1 MKLGLE
7 SQNER
12 PEKIRKPN
20 NFHQSETKTANKI
33 LIAEDDEDT
42 TLTYKTSL
50 EKAGYEVIVTDNGE
64 DCAKVYLD
72 EFQNFMDIKGKDP
85 ARMSTHLNQPFEAVI
100 LDYRMPGMNGME
112 VAKEILALN
121 PHQRVIFASAYIQET
136 VKDSVKELKQVVELL
151 QKPFSYH
158 VLIDTVSDKQIYN
171 RLKKY
176 NVDIRLLKRAE
187 LSHEQLVE
195 VFNILKSSRKEDQT
209 KDEEEESESKQDG
222 KTG

>member
-1 MKLGLE
+1 
-7 SQNER
+7 
-12 PEKIRKPN
+12 
-20 NFHQSETKTANKI
+20 
-33 LIAEDDEDT
+33 
-42 TLTYKTSL
+42 L

-72 EFQNFMDIKGKDP
+72 EFQNFKDLKGEDL

-100 LDYRMPGMNGME
+100 LDYRMPGMTGME

-121 PHQRVIFASAYIQET
+121 PHQRIIFASAYIQET

-151 QKPFSYH
+151 QKPFSYR
-158 VLIDTVSDKQIYN
+158 VLLDTISDKQIYN

-209 KDEEEESESKQDG
+209 KDEEEETESKQDG

>member
-1 MKLGLE
+1 MNGRK
-7 SQNER
+7 
-12 PEKIRKPN
+12 KISKSN
-20 NFHQSETKTANKI
+20 NSHQTETKTTNKI

-72 EFQNFMDIKGKDP
+72 EFQNFRDLKGENLG
-85 ARMSTHLNQPFEAVI
+85 RMSTHLNHPFEVVI

-121 PHQRVIFASAYIQET
+121 PHQRIIFASAYIQESL
-136 VKDSVKELKQVVELL
+136 KESVKELKQVVELL
-151 QKPFSYH
+151 QKPFSYR
-158 VLIDTVSDKQIYN
+158 VLLDTVSDKQIYN

-209 KDEEEESESKQDG
+209 KDEEEETESKQDG